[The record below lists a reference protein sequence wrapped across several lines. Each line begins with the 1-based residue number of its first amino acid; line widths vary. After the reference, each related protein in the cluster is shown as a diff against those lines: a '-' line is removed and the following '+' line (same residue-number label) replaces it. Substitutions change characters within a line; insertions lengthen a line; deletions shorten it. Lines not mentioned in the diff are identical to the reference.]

1 MITIHPDLL
10 NFVRPSPHSTFSPS
24 ASNRWDE
31 QACSFSV
38 NYCKEIPEIT
48 SIYAAEGTLA
58 HTIAEQYV
66 YSWLSQVPLSPE
78 FQMQLLTETK
88 DSGAEMLEGAEMYR
102 AMIQYYL
109 ENREIIGD
117 ILFWGLE
124 RGIPIFPEEGAF
136 GTGDMLIIG
145 SRAAIIGDYKYGKK
159 PVHAESFQLR
169 SYAAGVRRYL
179 SNLPYDYRFIAVIV
193 QPRTDSTPK
202 VHEYSVLEMDETLN
216 RIWSSIQASK
226 RTDLQPVKGDWCHFC
241 PANQTKD
248 PALQCPLIKGKYQE
262 ALDNDFD
269 ALLVAYHA
277 PVASFNAPNISRDRA
292 MLKLIAIAPYIKS
305 LASNAEAELEYRILE
320 KKEVIPGIGIKEK
333 IGNRKWALDD
343 EFQIAARLTMKF
355 HTLEPM
361 IQPPKRLKTITQIE
375 KELGKGTIDDMCVR
389 PITKGLV
396 LESETEREILG
407 ELAALSSAV
416 AIINE

>member
-1 MITIHPDLL
+1 MLQIHPDLL
-10 NFVRPSPHSTFSPS
+10 NFQRPSPHSTFSPS
-24 ASNRWDE
+24 ASDRWDQE
-31 QACSFSV
+31 ACSFSV
-38 NYCKEIPEIT
+38 NYCKGIPEET

-58 HTIAEQYV
+58 HSVAEQYF
-66 YSWLSQVPLSPE
+66 YSWIQGIPLSPE
-78 FQMQLLTETK
+78 IQMQLLTETK
-88 DSGAEMLEGAEMYR
+88 DNGAEMLEGAESYR
-102 AMIQYYL
+102 AMIAFYL
-109 ENREIIGD
+109 QHKEIVGD
-117 ILFWGLE
+117 ILYYGLE

-136 GTGDMLIIG
+136 GTGDCLIIG
-145 SRAAIIGDYKYGKK
+145 TKAAIIGDYKYGRK
-159 PVHAESFQLR
+159 PVHADSFQLR

-179 SNLPYDYRFIAVIV
+179 YDLPSDYKFISVIV
-193 QPRTDSTPK
+193 QPRTDSGPK

-216 RIWSSIQASK
+216 KIWASIQASK
-226 RTDLQPVKGDWCHFC
+226 RTDLQPNKGNWCHFC

-269 ALLVAYHA
+269 KLLADFHA
-277 PVASFNAPNISRDRA
+277 PVASFNAPNITRDRA

-320 KKEVIPGIGIKEK
+320 KKEVIPGVGIKEK
-333 IGNRKWALDD
+333 VGNRKWALDD

-355 HTLEPM
+355 PNVEPM
-361 IQPPKRLKTITQIE
+361 IQPPKKLKTITQIE
-375 KELGKGTIDDMCVR
+375 KDVGKGLIDDMCVR

-407 ELAALSSAV
+407 ELAALSNAA